1 MTQKILKLSI
11 VLFLGLGLTGLQ
23 AQEAIPASGGE
34 ASGTGGTTSYS
45 IGQVVYTI
53 NTGTNGSVAEGLQ
66 QPYEISM
73 VTGIEQAKEINLLFS
88 AYPNPV
94 TDFLILKVESHDNV
108 DLLYLLFDI
117 NGKLLGNKKVV
128 GNETSIAMKHLVP
141 ATYFLKITKNNK
153 EVKIL
158 KIIKN

>member
-88 AYPNPV
+88 AYPNPA
-94 TDFLILKVESHDNV
+94 TDLLIL
-108 DLLYLLFDI
+108 
-117 NGKLLGNKKVV
+117 
-128 GNETSIAMKHLVP
+128 
-141 ATYFLKITKNNK
+141 
-153 EVKIL
+153 
-158 KIIKN
+158 